1 MSHSASRR
9 RSAGLAGSSDTPQ
22 FPTPW
27 IVKAEPPAAALH
39 VAIPALRLQ
48 ERVVK
53 LNEQGVQADADPKF
67 LRFDM
72 RRPGIRGK
80 VALRPVLKA
89 DLKPGVSDDWL
100 TLPASLMSSIPSP
113 PKTVDVTSASMRAFR
128 WYRFRRSAGSLFG
141 TVASIIS
148 AVLLALA
155 AAGLGS
161 AISLGLLISGGVLAI
176 LAAAAALVSA
186 WRAPVE

>member
-1 MSHSASRR
+1 MRYSATRR
-9 RSAGLAGSSDTPQ
+9 RSAGPADSTEMPR

-39 VAIPALRLQ
+39 VEIPALKLQ

-53 LNEQGVQADADPKF
+53 LKEKGAQADADPKF
-67 LRFDM
+67 LRLDM
-72 RRPGIRGK
+72 RRPGLRGK
-80 VALRPVLKA
+80 LALRPVLKA
-89 DLKPGVSDDWL
+89 DPKPGVSHDWL
-100 TLPASLMSSIPSP
+100 TVPASLMPSIPSP
-113 PKTVDVTSASMRAFR
+113 PNTVDVTSAPIKAFR

-148 AVLLALA
+148 GLLLTLA
-155 AAGLGS
+155 AAGFGS
-161 AISLGLLISGGVLAI
+161 AVSLGLLIAGGVLAI

-186 WRAPVE
+186 WRTPVE